1 MFCNGFGA
9 GGNGFGGSFGGP
21 NFFMMIPMM
30 IILLMVV
37 YLIFKAIN
45 NKNLNYATANTS
57 LSKAMIILDER
68 FAKGEINEEEYI
80 AKKNQ
85 LQR

>member
-1 MFCNGFGA
+1 MFCNRFGA
-9 GGNGFGGSFGGP
+9 GGNGFGGSYGGP

-30 IILLMVV
+30 IIFLMVV

-45 NKNLNYATANTS
+45 NKHSNYATANTS

-68 FAKGEINEEEYI
+68 FAKGEINEEEYL

-85 LQR
+85 LQK